1 MDNFAASKAFST
13 SVQLLLSHLLGMY
26 FTQQEHYSV
35 CFIRTPH
42 EAIHFTG
49 MPPMAQVLIVL
60 ETDHR
65 VNATATSHDQFRTN
79 LLQAVDTNCAGF
91 IVTELALL
99 PFLEHFH
106 VVHEQAKMRPPT
118 KHLIAITSLN
128 PSVRAT
134 LLAHNET
141 FESLV
146 NVLLIVPP
154 DKHGNRTGTTLQ
166 LHTTQLLPKHPIGVT
181 VALIQIAELTTNSSG
196 AFVTNLSESRL
207 EYFPDKVRDMKG
219 RRIRVSTLE
228 YVPCASFKKVPIGQG
243 NAKDADDVTHELWLD
258 GFELILTLEFCRR
271 HNCSVELKIET
282 DWGEL
287 LENGSYSAIL
297 GNIVERRVDLGLGA
311 LLAWHAWFEVTTIT
325 TMVGISMITALVPRP
340 QLLPSWQFPFL
351 SFPPSLWVTV
361 GFTFTAGT
369 VTVFVVTI
377 THQRISRGVAAPD
390 KTRAQHLLDALFFMF
405 SLYVEQSARLRYD
418 LLAATV
424 LLTAL
429 LFGGFMIGNSYTG
442 SLASIMTLPRYEPSI
457 DTVADFL
464 KRGMRWTGGSN
475 AWIYT
480 LYMATTP
487 AMIRMR
493 DSFVIIPDSAVREKL
508 PFTDRRMGYAFE
520 GMMHGSYGLGTPVG
534 IEASRLLQPLKQ
546 PIYLDHTNGF
556 CSKVWPMQDAYNAFI
571 LELHQCGALHYLEL
585 TSLIRHVGL
594 TVQRNMANARAKE
607 QEHEPTPLSIEHF
620 LGAFFILFFGQ
631 GCACIIFAAEL
642 MVNRWKAS
650 KGRLF
655 RACEFHTK

>member
-1 MDNFAASKAFST
+1 MDNFAVSKAFST
-13 SVQLLLSHLLGMY
+13 SMQLLLSHLLGMY

-35 CFIRTPH
+35 CFIRTSH
-42 EAIHFTG
+42 EVIHFTG
-49 MPPMAQVLIVL
+49 IPPVALVLIVL
-60 ETDHR
+60 ETDDR
-65 VNATATSHDQFRTN
+65 VNVTARSHDQFRTN
-79 LLQAVDTNCAGF
+79 LLQAVDTNCARF
-91 IVTELALL
+91 IVSELALL
-99 PFLEHFH
+99 PFLDQFNM
-106 VVHEQAKMRPPT
+106 VHEKANMRPPS

-146 NVLLIVPP
+146 NVLLIVPV
-154 DKHGNRTGTTLQ
+154 DKHAGNQTGATFE

-181 VALIQIAELTTNSSG
+181 VELIQLAVLTTNSSG
-196 AFVTNLSESRL
+196 VFVPNLSDSRL

-219 RRIRVSTLE
+219 RRIRVSTVE
-228 YVPCASFKKVPIGQG
+228 YVPCTAFKKVPIGQG
-243 NAKDADDVTHELWLD
+243 NAKDANDVSHELWLD

-271 HNCSVELKIET
+271 HNCTVELMIET

-297 GNIVERRVDLGLGA
+297 GNLVKRRVDLGLGA
-311 LLAWHAWFEVTTIT
+311 ILAWHAWFEVATIT
-325 TMVGISMITALVPRP
+325 SMVGISMITALVPRP

-361 GFTFTAGT
+361 GFTFTVGT
-369 VTVFVVTI
+369 VAVFVVTI
-377 THQRISRGVAAPD
+377 TQQRITRGVAPAPD

-405 SLYVEQSARLRYD
+405 SLYVEQSARLRHD
-418 LLAATV
+418 LLAATI
-424 LLTAL
+424 LLAAL
-429 LFGGFMIGNSYTG
+429 LFGGFMIGNSYAG

-464 KRGMRWTGGSN
+464 KRDMRWTGGSN

-493 DSFVIIPDSAVREKL
+493 NSFVAIPDSAVREKL
-508 PFTDRRMGYAFE
+508 PFTDRRMGYVIE

-556 CSKVWPMQDAYNAFI
+556 CSKVWPMQDAFNAFI
-571 LELHQCGALHYLEL
+571 LEVHQCGALHYLEL
-585 TSLIRHVGL
+585 ASLIRHVGL
-594 TVQRNMANARAKE
+594 TVQRNIANARTKE

-631 GCACIIFAAEL
+631 GCACIIFIAEL
-642 MVNRWKAS
+642 MIKRWNGVA
-650 KGRLF
+650 
-655 RACEFHTK
+655 RAREFHTK